1 MTPYLVGGALV
12 LVAAPL
18 GPLLGRVAGPR
29 SGPVFTVLPPV
40 SGAVRAGAAVA
51 AVVVAVGETEVD
63 LFLLAVLTAV
73 AVGRRLPAVTLAVV
87 ATAATAALRVGSSS
101 LPDVTGAHS
110 VLGPAL
116 LSPRWEVALPAVLV
130 LAAGLVALPAV
141 LPEPLPSRGLLAS
154 PDRLADALTP
164 IAVALLTL
172 IGTVG
177 PPLADHPDAMVWT
190 AVRVAVVLGALPA
203 AALARRLVSGIDD
216 TLFGAAAAIL
226 AATALFVAV
235 TAA

>member
-1 MTPYLVGGALV
+1 M
-12 LVAAPL
+12 
-18 GPLLGRVAGPR
+18 
-29 SGPVFTVLPPV
+29 
-40 SGAVRAGAAVA
+40 
-51 AVVVAVGETEVD
+51 
-63 LFLLAVLTAV
+63 
-73 AVGRRLPAVTLAVV
+73 
-87 ATAATAALRVGSSS
+87 
-101 LPDVTGAHS
+101 TGAHS

-164 IAVALLTL
+164 IAVALLVL

-190 AVRVAVVLGALPA
+190 AVRVAVVIGALPA

-226 AATALFVAV
+226 ATTALFVAV